1 MRVYDLINNKKHGG
15 QLSEEEIKFL
25 IDGYV
30 KGEIPDYQMSAMLMA
45 IYFKGMNL
53 SETTALTKAMVES
66 GETVDLSFIDGIKV
80 DKHSTGGVGDK
91 TSLVLLPLMA
101 LSGLK
106 VSKMSG
112 RGLGHTGGTIDKL
125 ESIPGFNVNL
135 DKDEMFYIVEK
146 FGFAISGQTL
156 DLVPADKKLYALRDV
171 TATVDNLSLIAS
183 SIMSKKIA
191 SGSDIILL
199 DVKVGSGA
207 FMKNVDDAVKLAEMM
222 VSIGKGFGRKVGI
235 VLSNMEE
242 PLGFAVGNSLEVI
255 EAVNTLKNEGPEDF
269 TTLCVFLNAAMLKLA
284 GICDSIE
291 AGLDKTRA
299 LLKTEEPL
307 LKFIDFVYAQKGD
320 ITYIEDLT
328 KFEKSK
334 YAYKV
339 ISTSDGYIKSIDAE
353 KIGLCS
359 LVSGAGRETKD
370 EEIDYTAGIKLHK
383 KVGDQ
388 VKFGDSLGVIYT
400 NKSDEKES
408 LTESFYE
415 AFGFST
421 EPVKKNNVI
430 IGMVDSQGFVD
441 MRKRG

>member
-1 MRVYDLINNKKHGG
+1 MRVYDLINRKKHGG
-15 QLSEEEIKFL
+15 QLSEEEIKF
-25 IDGYV
+25 IVDGYV

-45 IYFKGMNL
+45 IYFKGMDL

-101 LSGLK
+101 LSDLK

-135 DKDEMFYIVEK
+135 EKDEMFYIVEK

-191 SGSDIILL
+191 SGADIILL

-207 FMKNVDDAVKLAEMM
+207 FMKNVDDAVQLAETM
-222 VSIGKGFGRKVGI
+222 VSIGKSFGRKVGI
-235 VLSNMEE
+235 VLSNMNE

-255 EAVNTLKNEGPEDF
+255 EAVNTLKNEGPEEF
-269 TTLCVFLNAAMLKLA
+269 KTLCVFLNAAMLKLA

-291 AGLDKTRA
+291 AGLQKTEA
-299 LLKTEEPL
+299 LLKTDKPF
-307 LKFIDFVYAQKGD
+307 LKFVDFVYAQKGD
-320 ITYIEDLT
+320 VSFIKDLS

-334 YAYKV
+334 YA
-339 ISTSDGYIKSIDAE
+339 
-353 KIGLCS
+353 S
-359 LVSGAGRETKD
+359 LIPKM
-370 EEIDYTAGIKLHK
+370 
-383 KVGDQ
+383 
-388 VKFGDSLGVIYT
+388 
-400 NKSDEKES
+400 N
-408 LTESFYE
+408 
-415 AFGFST
+415 
-421 EPVKKNNVI
+421 
-430 IGMVDSQGFVD
+430 
-441 MRKRG
+441 

>member
-101 LSGLK
+101 LSDLK

-135 DKDEMFYIVEK
+135 DRDEMFYIVEK

-191 SGSDIILL
+191 SGADIILL

-207 FMKNVDDAVKLAEMM
+207 FMKNVEDAVQLAEMM
-222 VSIGKGFGRKVGI
+222 VSIGRGFGRKVGI

-284 GICDSIE
+284 GICDSLE
-291 AGLDKTRA
+291 AGLEKTRA
-299 LLKTEEPL
+299 ILKTEAPF
-307 LKFIDFVYAQKGD
+307 LKFVDFIYAQKGD
-320 ITYIEDLT
+320 ITYIKDLT

-339 ISTSDGYIKSIDAE
+339 ISTSEGYIKAIDAE

-359 LVSGAGRETKD
+359 LVAGAGRATKE
-370 EEIDYTAGIKLHK
+370 EEIDYTAGIMLHK

-415 AFGFST
+415 AFGFSSN
-421 EPVKKNNVI
+421 PVKKNNVI
-430 IGMVDSQGFVD
+430 IGMVDGHGFID
-441 MRKRG
+441 MRK

>member
-1 MRVYDLINNKKHGG
+1 MRVYDLINRKKHGG
-15 QLSEEEIKFL
+15 QLSEEEIKYL
-25 IDGYV
+25 VEGYV

-45 IYFKGMNL
+45 IYFKGMDL

-101 LSGLK
+101 LSDLK

-125 ESIPGFNVNL
+125 ESIPGFNVDL
-135 DKDEMFYIVEK
+135 DRDEMFYIVEK

-191 SGSDIILL
+191 SGADIILL

-207 FMKNVDDAVKLAEMM
+207 FMKNVEDAVQLAETM
-222 VSIGKGFGRKVGI
+222 VSIGKHFGRKVGI

-242 PLGFAVGNSLEVI
+242 PLGYAIGNSLEVI

-284 GICDSIE
+284 GICDSLE
-291 AGLDKTRA
+291 DGLEKTEA
-299 LLKTEEPL
+299 LLKTDKPF
-307 LKFIDFVYAQKGD
+307 LKFVDFVYAQKGD
-320 ITYIEDLT
+320 TSYIKDLS

-339 ISTSDGYIKSIDAE
+339 ISMSDGYISAIDAE

-359 LVSGAGRETKD
+359 LVAGAGRATK
-370 EEIDYTAGIKLHK
+370 EESIDYTAGIILHK
-383 KVGDQ
+383 KVGDKVQ
-388 VKFGDSLGVIYT
+388 FGDSLGVIYT
-400 NKSDEKES
+400 NKSNEKEA
-408 LTESFYE
+408 LTESFYG
-415 AFGFST
+415 AFEFST
-421 EPVKKNNVI
+421 EPVRKNNVI
-430 IGMVDSQGFVD
+430 IGMVDGHGFID
-441 MRKRG
+441 MRK

>member
-15 QLSEEEIKFL
+15 QLSDEEIKFL

-30 KGEIPDYQMSAMLMA
+30 KGDIPDYQMSAMLMA

-53 SETTALTKAMVES
+53 SETTALTRAMVES
-66 GETVDLSFIDGIKV
+66 GETIDLSFIDGIKV

-101 LSGLK
+101 LCGLK

-135 DKDEMFYIVEK
+135 DRDEMFYIVEK

-191 SGSDIILL
+191 SGADIILL

-207 FMKNVDDAVKLAEMM
+207 FMKNVDDAVQLAEMM
-222 VSIGKGFGRKVGI
+222 VSIGKSFGRKVGI

-255 EAVNTLKNEGPEDF
+255 EAVKTLSNEGPEDF
-269 TTLCVFLNAAMLKLA
+269 TTLCVFLNATMLKLS
-284 GICDSIE
+284 GICDTLE
-291 AGLDKTRA
+291 EGLEKTKA
-299 LLKTEEPL
+299 LLKTDDPF
-307 LKFIDFVYAQKGD
+307 LKFVDFVYAQKGD
-320 ITYIEDLT
+320 TTYIKDLT

-339 ISTSDGYIKSIDAE
+339 ISTSEGYIKTIDAE

-359 LVSGAGRETKD
+359 LVAGAGRATKE
-370 EEIDYTAGIKLHK
+370 EEIDHTAGVILHK

-388 VKFGDSLGVIYT
+388 VAFGDALGVIYT
-400 NKSDEKES
+400 NKSDEKEA

-415 AFGFST
+415 AFGFSS
-421 EPVKKNNVI
+421 EPVRKNNVI
-430 IGMVDSQGFVD
+430 IGMVDDHGFID
-441 MRKRG
+441 MRK

>member
-15 QLSEEEIKFL
+15 ELSEEEIKFL

-101 LSGLK
+101 LSDLK

-135 DKDEMFYIVEK
+135 DRDEMFYIVEK

-191 SGSDIILL
+191 SGADSILL

-207 FMKNVDDAVKLAEMM
+207 FMKNVEDAVQLAEMM
-222 VSIGKGFGRKVGI
+222 VSIGKSFDRKVGI

-284 GICDSIE
+284 GISDTLE
-291 AGLDKTRA
+291 AGLEKTRA
-299 LLKTEEPL
+299 LLTTDEPF
-307 LKFIDFVYAQKGD
+307 LKFVDFIYAQKGD
-320 ITYIEDLT
+320 TTYIKDLT

-339 ISTSDGYIKSIDAE
+339 ISTSEGYIKAIDAE

-359 LVSGAGRETKD
+359 LVAGAGRATKE
-370 EEIDYTAGIKLHK
+370 EEIDYTAGIILHK
-383 KVGDQ
+383 KVGDR
-388 VKFGDSLGVIYT
+388 VEFGDSLGVIYT
-400 NKSDEKES
+400 NKSDEKEA

-415 AFGFST
+415 AFGFSS

-430 IGMVDSQGFVD
+430 IGMVDGHGFID
-441 MRKRG
+441 MRK